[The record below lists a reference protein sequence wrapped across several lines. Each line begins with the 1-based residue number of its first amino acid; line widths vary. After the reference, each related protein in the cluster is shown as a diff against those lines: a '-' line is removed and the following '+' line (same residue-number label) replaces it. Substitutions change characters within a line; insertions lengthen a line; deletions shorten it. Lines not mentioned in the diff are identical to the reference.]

1 MKIFRKTDDNSDKRD
16 GNYGSAADFSEVVCR
31 DLGEYIKKIK
41 EDFGDSSDLVINL
54 IEFDNNSELDFAN
67 IYFKELSDKDSI
79 NEISFQLVKLIGEY
93 RETKKTLDSDSLM
106 RYLSGLRRL
115 KEFSDYG
122 TLYNELMAGNCVFL
136 TDCGRRYFSIATSSD
151 EGREISESTSQTII
165 KGPKDAFTESAEK
178 NVFLIRKRIKN
189 SALRIED
196 LTVGSV
202 AHTSIKFL
210 YIQGIAKDDIVTDL
224 RDRINKIN
232 IDCILDS
239 GYIEELFKTNRY
251 SVFPTSMNSER
262 PDTVV
267 SALLEGRVAIIV
279 DGSPFVLTAPVLF
292 IEFLQASEDYYHH
305 FFISSLMRLM
315 RYTALV
321 LTLLVPA
328 AFIAITTFHQEII
341 PTPLLIS
348 LAAQREGIPVPA
360 FLEVFIM
367 ELVFEMLREAGIRM
381 PRAIGQAISI
391 VGALVLGQAAV
402 EAGFISAAVVI
413 VVSITAISSFAIT
426 NYGLSN
432 AIRLLRFVL
441 IFLGG
446 SMGLYGIT
454 MALIVLVLHLC
465 SLKSAGVPYIS
476 PMAPRVKGGNKD
488 SIFRFPLWTMKYRP
502 VGISSSGA
510 PRTGSDK
517 LVNPDI
523 AGKPEL
529 R

>member
-1 MKIFRKTDDNSDKRD
+1 MKIFRDNSNKPEKRTVPEPD
-16 GNYGSAADFSEVVCR
+16 FRAAACG
-31 DLGEYIKKIK
+31 DLNEYIKKIK
-41 EDFGDSSDLVINL
+41 DEFGGSSDLVVNL
-54 IEFDNNSELDFAN
+54 IEFENNPELDFAN
-67 IYFKELSDKDSI
+67 IYFIELSDKAVI
-79 NEISFQLVKLIGEY
+79 NEISSQLVKLVGEY
-93 RETKKTLDSDSLM
+93 RAAKKALDSDSLM
-106 RYLSGLRRL
+106 RYLSGIRRL

-122 TLYNELMAGNCVFL
+122 TLYFELMNGNCVFL
-136 TDCGRRYFSIATSSD
+136 TDGGRRYFSVAAGSG
-151 EGREISESTSQTII
+151 EGRQIDESTSQTII
-165 KGPKDAFTESAEK
+165 KGPKDAFTENAEK
-178 NVFLIRKRIKN
+178 NVLLIRKRIKN
-189 SALRIED
+189 TALRIED
-196 LTVGSV
+196 FTVGSI
-202 AHTSIKFL
+202 AHTTIKYL
-210 YIQGIAKDDIVTDL
+210 YIQGIAKDDVVADV

-239 GYIEELFKTNRY
+239 GYIEEYFKTNRY

-267 SALLEGRVAIIV
+267 ASLLEGRVAIIV
-279 DGSPFVLTAPVLF
+279 DGSPFVLTAPALF
-292 IEFLQASEDYYHH
+292 VEFMQASEDYYHH
-305 FFISSLMRLM
+305 FFIASLMRFM
-315 RYTALV
+315 RYIALA

-328 AFIAITTFHQEII
+328 SFIAITTFHQEII

-348 LAAQREGIPVPA
+348 LTAQREGVPFPA

-367 ELVFEMLREAGIRM
+367 ELTFEILREAGIRM

-426 NYGLSN
+426 NYGMSN

-454 MALIVLVLHLC
+454 IGLIVIVLHLC
-465 SLKSAGVPYIS
+465 SLKSASVPYMS
-476 PMAPRVKGGNKD
+476 PMAPRAKGGNKD
-488 SIFRFPLWTMKYRP
+488 SIFRLPLWTMKYRP
-502 VGISSSGA
+502 AGISSSGA
-510 PRTGSDK
+510 PRTSGGKLTNSD
-517 LVNPDI
+517 V
-523 AGKPEL
+523 AEKPEL